1 MPVVLLALDCLLH
14 HLVGNVGG
22 KAREALLRRLVLP
35 EAEQRRDEL
44 ACGERDE
51 DEREHSREDASQG
64 GGCAR
69 DGAAYRLRRCAL
81 RCCRRLGAACS
92 LGRLRLDGSLGA
104 DGRGACALGRALPLG
119 GPRGARRLLGG
130 RAGALAGSRLPDGT
144 VRLARS
150 AGLCRE
156 ALGQDGLVADAGGSR
171 EFLGVVELVHRRVPD
186 RRLRSD
192 RGAMPAEAPGLR
204 GGLIRNGRS
213 FGGSAGSRAS
223 PRCAPRDASCFC
235 GGERACLPCRRGPFR
250 ERRERLVV
258 GGFDRPRVEDRL
270 LLGRHEL
277 AHPGILVCLA
287 LAAHRSGP
295 SSPSASRDPELARL
309 FASKTALRLS
319 SAISSGLVLN
329 RS

>member
-1 MPVVLLALDCLLH
+1 MVALREPAHVVALARFADDLGYRAARRMPVVLLALDCLLH

-119 GPRGARRLLGG
+119 GPRGARRLLC
-130 RAGALAGSRLPDGT
+130 LLYTSRC
-144 VRLARS
+144 V
-150 AGLCRE
+150 
-156 ALGQDGLVADAGGSR
+156 
-171 EFLGVVELVHRRVPD
+171 
-186 RRLRSD
+186 
-192 RGAMPAEAPGLR
+192 
-204 GGLIRNGRS
+204 
-213 FGGSAGSRAS
+213 
-223 PRCAPRDASCFC
+223 
-235 GGERACLPCRRGPFR
+235 
-250 ERRERLVV
+250 
-258 GGFDRPRVEDRL
+258 
-270 LLGRHEL
+270 
-277 AHPGILVCLA
+277 
-287 LAAHRSGP
+287 
-295 SSPSASRDPELARL
+295 
-309 FASKTALRLS
+309 
-319 SAISSGLVLN
+319 
-329 RS
+329 